1 MPSAGSLTV
10 VYSSENGCNSVA
22 LAIRSLKSFFRW
34 MHQAHYISDNP
45 TLAVNAPSEPEPES
59 KELTNLQIKA
69 LYAALEQRG
78 DTRLRDTSLLA
89 VLSHGL
95 RAEKASQANIE
106 DYDGSR
112 LHIRTA
118 KQGSTG
124 KVPLDKDAC
133 AALNTYLDSR
143 KAQEETL
150 TANTPVFIKYSRDP
164 KVRGKRLSYDGVYL
178 VIKQLGQAAI
188 ASALEQIPNQPEV
201 SDVVDSVGWEIA
213 ALADSLRTLITA
225 HVCL

>member
-1 MPSAGSLTV
+1 
-10 VYSSENGCNSVA
+10 
-22 LAIRSLKSFFRW
+22 
-34 MHQAHYISDNP
+34 
-45 TLAVNAPSEPEPES
+45 
-59 KELTNLQIKA
+59 
-69 LYAALEQRG
+69 
-78 DTRLRDTSLLA
+78 
-89 VLSHGL
+89 
-95 RAEKASQANIE
+95 
-106 DYDGSR
+106 
-112 LHIRTA
+112 
-118 KQGSTG
+118 
-124 KVPLDKDAC
+124 VPLDRDAC

-150 TANTPVFIKYSRDP
+150 TANTPVFINYSRDP

-213 ALADSLRTLITA
+213 ALADSLPTPITA